1 MAARGSCMWIE
12 RLEIEGFRALSGPF
26 AFTPGLNLV
35 AGDNEAGKS
44 TLYDALIRSLYGFAA
59 PERRRHR
66 RRSVRDDR
74 RPWDSRPF
82 GLVAIVR
89 DADSRDYRIEWDFE
103 AHRAR
108 LLEGGTDRS
117 GEIQRRGDD
126 VGLGEFLLGIGLDD
140 FRQVCCLDQEAL
152 EAVRQSPSLG
162 VALQEA
168 VAQIGGDVAAEDVI
182 ERLEAFLREHV
193 GVRVDTLAPTPRG
206 RITALLRERAEVV
219 AALEEEREVREQIA
233 DLAESLALTRADYE
247 ELTIKIER
255 VRQRL
260 LLSERDELAHKLDE
274 AGRLQARVNDRVE
287 GPTLPTQQV
296 IDGVHAGQIRLE
308 QLGEEIDASERE
320 VSRVAGDT
328 EALERKERELD
339 ARLLELESYAAVED
353 SGRDSVQRMWGELD
367 SLKNAALREPEP
379 VLQPNPELIR
389 YRSERQVLYALQA
402 GDRSRWT
409 LRRVAWTALVVATLG
424 IALLVRKL
432 IRRLRG
438 ATPTVGELERR
449 LAEYGAPSLAELD
462 ERVADEDRRLAA
474 AQARAEVARSQAAER
489 EQRLAELETEL
500 AGALDA
506 AGAAAASTMHA
517 RATAYL
523 EACERHAKHIGA
535 ALELERVK
543 NELQYVRR
551 PRQELRALQS
561 ERERVSREI
570 RELYA
575 LASVEGD
582 DLAAAGEALDAL
594 LARGAVAARANQEAD
609 SAAQALKTLLGA
621 KSATE
626 LEEELSELERAL
638 AEHVARFGTLA
649 TEGGEKSALQ
659 RELTE
664 LQKEAEDTR
673 DRVTEGQTRMSALE
687 EKIGESAPLEE
698 RRAELDAKIERLEQ
712 AKQAIGLARQV
723 LREAADELHRQFQP
737 HLRAALIKNLPR
749 ITAGRYEDA
758 EIDNEL
764 RVHVIAP
771 GVGRQVGVD
780 QLSRATRDQ
789 IFLVERLEIARL
801 LAPTKGSAPLLLDDP
816 FAHYDAKRLRFG
828 LELVREAAEERQV
841 IVFSEDEDL
850 PELAEEICGDCKV
863 IELPEPAV
871 RSAWLAPDRRENASR
886 ADGSIL

>member
-26 AFTPGLNLV
+26 EFAPGLNLI

-44 TLYDALIRSLYGFAA
+44 TLHDALIRSLYGFAA

-66 RRSVRDDR
+66 GRSVRDDR
-74 RPWDSRPF
+74 RPWDGRPF

-89 DADSRDYRIEWDFE
+89 GADGRDYRIEWDFE

-126 VGLGEFLLGIGLDD
+126 VGLGEFLLGIELDD

-182 ERLEAFLREHV
+182 GRLEAFLREHV

-206 RITALLRERAEVV
+206 NITALLRERAEVV
-219 AALEEEREVREQIA
+219 AALEEERQVREQVA
-233 DLAESLALTRADYE
+233 GLTESLALTRADYE
-247 ELTIKIER
+247 EMTNKIER

-260 LLSERDELAHKLDE
+260 LLAERDELADKVEE
-274 AGRLQARVNDRVE
+274 AGRLQARANERVE
-287 GPTLPTQQV
+287 GPALPTQQV
-296 IDGVHAGQIRLE
+296 IDGIHAGQIRLA
-308 QLGEEIDASERE
+308 QLGEAMDASERE
-320 VSRVAGDT
+320 VSRVAGDI
-328 EALERKERELD
+328 EALERRERELD
-339 ARLLELESYAAVED
+339 AKLLELESYAELDA
-353 SGRDSVQRMWGELD
+353 SARDLVQRTWGELD
-367 SLKNAALREPEP
+367 GLQKIALREPEP
-379 VLQPNPELIR
+379 VPQPNPQLIR
-389 YRSERQVLYALQA
+389 YRSERQALYRLQA
-402 GDRSRWT
+402 ADRPRWT

-424 IALLVRKL
+424 IALLVRML

-438 ATPTVGELERR
+438 ATPTAGELERQ
-449 LAEYGAPSLAELD
+449 LAEYGASSLAELD
-462 ERVADEDRRLAA
+462 ERIADEDRRLAA
-474 AQARAEVARSQAAER
+474 AQARVDVAQSQAAER
-489 EQRLAELETEL
+489 DQRMAELETEL

-506 AGAAAASTMHA
+506 AGAAAASTIQA
-517 RATAYL
+517 RVTAYL
-523 EACERHAKHIGA
+523 EACERQGQHVTA

-543 NELQYVRR
+543 NELQHVRR

-575 LASVEGD
+575 LASVERD
-582 DLAAAGEALDAL
+582 DLAEAGEALDAL
-594 LARGAVAARANQEAD
+594 VAQGAVAARANQEAD
-609 SAAQALKTLLGA
+609 SAAQALKALLGA

-638 AEHVARFGTLA
+638 AEHVAQFGTLA

-673 DRVTEGQTRMSALE
+673 DRVTEGQSRMSALE

-698 RRAELDAKIERLEQ
+698 RRAELDARIERLEQ

-764 RVHVIAP
+764 RVHVVAP

-841 IVFSEDEDL
+841 IVFSEDENL
-850 PELAEEICGDCKV
+850 PELANEICGDCKV
-863 IELPEPAV
+863 SVLPGPTPRPA
-871 RSAWLAPDRRENASR
+871 RRASDRQETDS
-886 ADGSIL
+886 G